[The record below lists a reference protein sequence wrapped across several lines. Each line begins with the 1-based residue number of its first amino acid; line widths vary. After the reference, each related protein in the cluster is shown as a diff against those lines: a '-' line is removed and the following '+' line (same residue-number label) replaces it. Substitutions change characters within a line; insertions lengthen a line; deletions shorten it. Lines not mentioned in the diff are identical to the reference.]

1 MNRADFQ
8 RIAWHF
14 SMLSPDKTQRDRIRP
29 LLFKTK
35 DKGKAWCRGG
45 WKEEKD
51 ADTLGLEIGHD
62 FSSQAQGSAA
72 WVEEAKEGMK
82 KVNEGL
88 GVF

>member
-1 MNRADFQ
+1 
-8 RIAWHF
+8 
-14 SMLSPDKTQRDRIRP
+14 MLSSDKTQRDRIRT

-35 DKGKAWCRGG
+35 DQGKAWCRGG

-51 ADTLGLEIGHD
+51 ADTLGLDVGREFG
-62 FSSQAQGSAA
+62 SQSEGPAA

-88 GVF
+88 AVF

>member
-1 MNRADFQ
+1 
-8 RIAWHF
+8 
-14 SMLSPDKTQRDRIRP
+14 MLSPEKAQRDRIRH

-35 DKGKAWCRGG
+35 DQGRAWVRGG

-51 ADTLGLEIGHD
+51 ADTLGLDVGRE
-62 FSSQAQGSAA
+62 FSSPADRAAA

-88 GVF
+88 AVF